1 MLMSLYQETLVIHSM
16 IIVSHRHCTGLKMQI
31 VIKNVQRDLALA
43 LTISLFCV
51 VTIKYLD
58 ITNAFHFILETKQQ
72 HSHYTVCES
81 QDALKT
87 VVVSLDKLETK

>member
-1 MLMSLYQETLVIHSM
+1 M

-72 HSHYTVCES
+72 HSHFTVCES
-81 QDALKT
+81 QDC
-87 VVVSLDKLETK
+87 LENCSRQFRQARDQIMNDTIGRC